1 MRGRRVATL
10 KAIEGGMKGL
20 PRMPDHVPASMAD
33 EWGVIARDLHKRK
46 LLTESGLGVVAT
58 YLVALWCV
66 REAQK
71 AIEEHGVLVKGAH
84 GALKPNPASG
94 MLSRA
99 QETVARLSA
108 ELGLTPLS
116 RSRKGLQQPEEGTDD
131 GAPAGL
137 DL

>member
-1 MRGRRVATL
+1 MRGRRVAQL
-10 KAIEGGMKGL
+10 KAIEGGLKGL
-20 PRMPDHVPASMAD
+20 PRMPDHVPESMAG
-33 EWGVIARDLHKRK
+33 EWNVIARDLHERK
-46 LLTESGLGVVAT
+46 LLTESMIGVLVT
-58 YLVALWCV
+58 YVVALWSV

-71 AIEEHGVLVKGAH
+71 AIAEHGVLVKGAH

-94 MLSRA
+94 MLSKA

-116 RSRKGLQQPEEGTDD
+116 RSRKGLQQPGGECDD